1 MSDKKE
7 EVGKLLIAA
16 AFDSS
21 LRKLNAELASR
32 DIVITSK
39 TITTVIQISMEIVE
53 ATALK
58 GEEQKKLVE
67 KLVTKSVKDAPIT
80 EEKRKLLLSMIDEGI
95 VGDVIDLV
103 VSATKGELDINAVEK
118 VAVGCCLSV
127 LKSRQSKSKTNNK
140 I

>member
-7 EVGKLLIAA
+7 EVGNLLIAA
-16 AFDSS
+16 AFDAS
-21 LRKLNAELASR
+21 LRKLNTELASR

-67 KLVTKSVKDAPIT
+67 KLVTKCVKDAPIT

-103 VSATKGELDINAVEK
+103 VSATKGELDVNALEK
-118 VAVGCCLSV
+118 AAVGCCLSV
-127 LKSRQSKSKTNNK
+127 LKSRKSKTNNK

>member
-53 ATALK
+53 VTNLK
-58 GEEQKKLVE
+58 GPEQKKLVE
-67 KLVTKSVKDAPIT
+67 KLVRKVVKDAPIAD
-80 EEKRKLLLSMIDEGI
+80 EKEKLLLDMIDEGV
-95 VGDVIDLV
+95 VGDVVDLV
-103 VSATKGELDINAVEK
+103 VAATKGEIDVNAVEK
-118 VAVGCCLSV
+118 VAVGCCLSI
-127 LKSRQSKSKTNNK
+127 LKSRQGKTSNK

>member
-1 MSDKKE
+1 MSNKKE
-7 EVGKLLIAA
+7 EVANLLVAA
-16 AFDSS
+16 AFDAS

-53 ATALK
+53 ATSLK

-80 EEKRKLLLSMIDEGI
+80 EEKRKLLLSMIEEGI

-103 VSATKGELDINAVEK
+103 VSATKGELDVNAIEK

-127 LKSRQSKSKTNNK
+127 LKSRQRTGNNK